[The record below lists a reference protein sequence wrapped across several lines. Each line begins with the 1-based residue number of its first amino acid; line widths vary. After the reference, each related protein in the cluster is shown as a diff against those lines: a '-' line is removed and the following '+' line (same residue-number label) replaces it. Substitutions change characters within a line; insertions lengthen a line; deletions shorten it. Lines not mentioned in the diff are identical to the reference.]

1 MFNISSWSFNNQL
14 KIVMYESR
22 SNYQQVIRTVD
33 TGFLNLIDWQVKMY
47 LTGSRIYVL
56 GDQVVNAFL
65 RRDAKR
71 KKKQSNNGYDFP
83 YG

>member
-1 MFNISSWSFNNQL
+1 
-14 KIVMYESR
+14 MYESR

-65 RRDAKR
+65 RRNAKR
-71 KKKQSNNGYDFP
+71 KKKQSYNGYDFP